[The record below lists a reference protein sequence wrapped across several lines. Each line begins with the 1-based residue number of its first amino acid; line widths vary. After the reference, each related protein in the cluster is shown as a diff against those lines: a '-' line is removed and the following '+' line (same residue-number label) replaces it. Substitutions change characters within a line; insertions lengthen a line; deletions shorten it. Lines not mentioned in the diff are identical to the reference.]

1 MVALRALVE
10 RLGPSGCTT
19 VLVGPTG
26 AGKDVVARAIH
37 AASPRSGRP
46 FIPINCGAIAPELI
60 ESELF
65 GHERGAFTG
74 AIGQH
79 AGRFEQAHGGTLFL
93 DEIAEMPLALQT
105 RLLRV
110 IEEAA
115 VWRVGG
121 TRPVPVDVRLIAAS
135 HQDLSMAVRTGRFR
149 ADLYYRLAVMTV
161 PVPALADHVE
171 DIGDLIAH
179 FQKQSP
185 RLAGVAFSPAAIG
198 MLATYRW
205 PGNVRELRNLVER
218 AAVLHAGATIDHRM
232 VRSLIDSHA
241 PCGAPARPGTAIDD
255 DAAIDLRAEVAALE
269 RNRICRALDAADG
282 VIAEAARL
290 LTLNRTTL
298 IEKMRRHQVVARAA

>member
-46 FIPINCGAIAPELI
+46 FIPINCGAIAAELI

-115 VWRVGG
+115 VWRIGG

-135 HQDLSMAVRTGRFR
+135 HQDLSMAVRAGRFR

-171 DIGDLIAH
+171 DIGDLIAY
-179 FQKQSP
+179 FQVQTP
-185 RLAGVAFSPAAIG
+185 RLAGVAFSPDALGVLAAHN
-198 MLATYRW
+198 W

-218 AAVLHAGATIDHRM
+218 AAVLHAGSMIDHRT
-232 VRSLIDSHA
+232 VRSLIDSHVPCIA
-241 PCGAPARPGTAIDD
+241 PVRLGPAIDD

-282 VIAEAARL
+282 VVAEAARL

-298 IEKMRRHQVVARAA
+298 IEKMRRHRVVARAA